1 MLLYLADLIIEY
13 GLEHL
18 DRMSIEEEV
27 IPTKAMANE
36 LMENLIRLHIV
47 WRILKIGSRN

>member
-36 LMENLIRLHIV
+36 LMENHAELDRRFLEKYKF
-47 WRILKIGSRN
+47 RC